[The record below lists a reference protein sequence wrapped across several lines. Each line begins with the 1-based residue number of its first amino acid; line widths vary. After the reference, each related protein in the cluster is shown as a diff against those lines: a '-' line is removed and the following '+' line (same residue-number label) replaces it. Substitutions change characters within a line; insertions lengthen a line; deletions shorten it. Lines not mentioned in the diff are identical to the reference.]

1 MELLTLSNVLLAM
14 LLQDFP
20 DCLVLTLAVISFLNL
35 RFQYKNILAIA
46 VLQMFTSQVQLLP
59 IANGMHTIIL
69 IIALAIYTRLVTKS
83 LLSRTLLAVLIVFV
97 IGSVVE
103 VAYAS
108 PLLRA
113 TGLEYAT
120 VYANPFLRAAFALP
134 YEIILLLLALGKNYY
149 NQRKGLIIEA

>member
-1 MELLTLSNVLLAM
+1 MEHLTLSNVLLAI

-20 DCLVLTLAVISFLNL
+20 DSLVLTLAVFSLLNL

-46 VLQMFTSQVQLLP
+46 ALQTLTSQVQLLH

-69 IIALAIYTRLVTKS
+69 IMTLAIFTRLVTKS
-83 LLSRTLLAVLIVFV
+83 LLSRTLLAVLVAAV
-97 IGSVVE
+97 IGTIVE
-103 VAYAS
+103 LSYAVS
-108 PLLRA
+108 LLRA

-134 YEIILLLLALGKNYY
+134 YEIVLLLLALGKNYY
-149 NQRKGLIIEA
+149 NQRKGLIVET